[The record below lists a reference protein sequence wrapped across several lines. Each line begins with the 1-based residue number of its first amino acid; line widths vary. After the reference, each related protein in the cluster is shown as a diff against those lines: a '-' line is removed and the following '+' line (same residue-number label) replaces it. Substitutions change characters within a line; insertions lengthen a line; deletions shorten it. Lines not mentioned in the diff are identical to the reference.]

1 MLNNLDHLKSIA
13 HCIATQFGPSTEVVV
28 HDFRN
33 GFENTIV
40 HIENGYIT
48 GRKKGGCPTT
58 LFLKEI
64 QSKNTIEK
72 LRYITQTP
80 DGKTL
85 RSSTVNFFE
94 EDKLVGSICINQDI
108 SDYLLLEKATKNLAA
123 TDHFEYKPSSI
134 KEIHSA
140 SIHELLE
147 SLISEGLNNIGV
159 PVSDMNKESKMKL
172 LKFLDEKGVFLI
184 KKSGERLC
192 ELLSISKFTLYNYLD
207 EIRKST

>member
-64 QSKNTIEK
+64 QSKNTFEK

-85 RSSTVNFFE
+85 RSSTVNFF
-94 EDKLVGSICINQDI
+94 
-108 SDYLLLEKATKNLAA
+108 
-123 TDHFEYKPSSI
+123 
-134 KEIHSA
+134 
-140 SIHELLE
+140 
-147 SLISEGLNNIGV
+147 
-159 PVSDMNKESKMKL
+159 
-172 LKFLDEKGVFLI
+172 
-184 KKSGERLC
+184 
-192 ELLSISKFTLYNYLD
+192 
-207 EIRKST
+207 